1 MLGLKLLHTAS
12 VDIIRSEELRGLLQL
27 KRLALESKVR
37 ESWEWVRLRVFNSI
51 FSRRWACFAAGDHSL
66 SFGLVAVRASWGC
79 IQIANLGGLCES
91 RWILYVWRRHQVLL
105 ITSCRVV
112 GLGWNRGLS
121 KMLVDAILCRPSFWV
136 LRLKALSQPVLAEQL
151 VLPDSRIKCQS
162 LLLWKNLLGKF
173 QIVLAIVQVGHL
185 GVATVLWKQRGNRS
199 LVLWRINASDCR
211 CPWKS
216 LIGGLGHSGRVQMH
230 LVGARGVGCSGG
242 QGLHEQLLRLSTT
255 PYNLHT
261 R

>member
-1 MLGLKLLHTAS
+1 MPLWCSAICLIRLGISSLLILTLATEMLGHELLHTAS
-12 VDIIRSEELRGLLQL
+12 VNIIRSEELRGLLQL

-51 FSRRWACFAAGDHSL
+51 FSRRWACFAAGYHSL
-66 SFGLVAVRASWGC
+66 SFGLVAVRTWLDRILIAHLGRLYELLRVLYGC
-79 IQIANLGGLCES
+79 
-91 RWILYVWRRHQVLL
+91 RRPQVLL

-136 LRLKALSQPVLAEQL
+136 LRLKALSHPVLAEQL

-173 QIVLAIVQVGHL
+173 QIVVEKILPLTAQSPLIVGYIL
-185 GVATVLWKQRGNRS
+185 
-199 LVLWRINASDCR
+199 
-211 CPWKS
+211 
-216 LIGGLGHSGRVQMH
+216 
-230 LVGARGVGCSGG
+230 
-242 QGLHEQLLRLSTT
+242 
-255 PYNLHT
+255 
-261 R
+261 